1 MVQRLT
7 GYTLFS
13 NTHYIMQINL
23 NGSPKTITDSKTVA
37 GLLQEFGVPIASVV
51 VELNKT
57 IIQPDCY
64 ATTSLQDNDH
74 MELIR
79 FVGGG

>member
-1 MVQRLT
+1 
-7 GYTLFS
+7 
-13 NTHYIMQINL
+13 MQIQL
-23 NGSPKTITDSKTVA
+23 NGSPKTIPDSMTVA
-37 GLLQEFGVPIASVV
+37 TLLQELGVSAASVV

-64 ATTSLQDNDH
+64 AASSLQDNDQ